1 MINLDTICS
10 FYVFYFLCSIGVVV
24 EGEFARGLMLLSGYA
39 LPASRRCA
47 CGFMLHLEGYRHA
60 CLVTDDLDTVGVG
73 LAG

>member
-1 MINLDTICS
+1 MFRGLLLYN
-10 FYVFYFLCSIGVVV
+10 VFTRQVV
-24 EGEFARGLMLLSGYA
+24 EGEFAQGLMLLSGYA